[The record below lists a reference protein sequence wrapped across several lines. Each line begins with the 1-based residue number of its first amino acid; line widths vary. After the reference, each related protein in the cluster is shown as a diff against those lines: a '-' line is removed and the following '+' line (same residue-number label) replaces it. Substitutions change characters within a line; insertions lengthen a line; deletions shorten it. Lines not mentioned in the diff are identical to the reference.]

1 MSAIT
6 RRRFL
11 EGTAAAV
18 ALSPTLLPRP
28 ARAQGTF
35 QFGTAV
41 LGDYG
46 LAAPMT
52 VAAEKG
58 FFKQEGINVDY
69 VPFKSGPDL
78 LKAVLA
84 GEILVGATGGTDV
97 LVFRERGAAVKTTAT
112 HVEGNHFTLNV
123 GPEIKSVGD
132 LKGKGIGVTAPGST
146 TWTFARL
153 LAKQQGWNPDRDIQ
167 IVALGGL
174 DAQVAALTRKETAA
188 FIFGDSGAVVEQ
200 QGKSRVL
207 LRLDQVTPRWISL
220 ISYASEDSIKKNPD
234 AIKRGLR
241 AIFRAIRFIKDDP
254 QSTAEMVSK
263 KLGWSTEAV
272 LGAHKITAPLLSHD
286 GTISVEALAVMQE
299 TLLELGVVKKKLP
312 LEEHYT
318 KEFTPVRL

>member
-1 MSAIT
+1 MTAIT

-11 EGTAAAV
+11 GGTAAV
-18 ALSPTLLPRP
+18 LTLGPSLLPRP
-28 ARAQGTF
+28 ARAQSAL

-52 VAAEKG
+52 VASEKG
-58 FFKQEGINVDY
+58 FFKQEGVNVEY

-78 LKAVLA
+78 LKAVIA

-97 LVFRERGAAVKTTAT
+97 LVFRERGALVKMIAT

-123 GPEIKSVGD
+123 APEIKTVGE
-132 LKGKGIGVTAPGST
+132 LKGKGIGVTAAGST

-188 FIFGDSGAVVEQ
+188 FIFGDSGAVVEH

-207 LRLDQVTPRWISL
+207 MRLDQVTPRWISL
-220 ISYASEDSIKKNPD
+220 ISYASEDGIKKNPD
-234 AIKRGLR
+234 AIKKGLR
-241 AIFRAIRFIKDDP
+241 AIFRAIRFMKDDP
-254 QSTAEMVSK
+254 QATAEMVSK
-263 KLGWSTEAV
+263 KLGWSPEAV
-272 LGAHKITAPLLSHD
+272 LGAHKITGPLLSHD
-286 GTISVEALAVMQE
+286 GTMSVEALAVMQE

-312 LEEHYT
+312 LDEHYT

>member
-1 MSAIT
+1 MTAIT

-11 EGTAAAV
+11 GGTAAV
-18 ALSPTLLPRP
+18 LTLTPSLLPRP
-28 ARAQGTF
+28 ARAQSAL

-52 VAAEKG
+52 VASEKG
-58 FFKQEGINVDY
+58 FFKQEGVNVEY

-78 LKAVLA
+78 LKAVIA

-97 LVFRERGAAVKTTAT
+97 LVFRERGALVKMIAT

-123 GPEIKSVGD
+123 APEIKTVGE
-132 LKGKGIGVTAPGST
+132 LKGKGIGVTAAGST

-188 FIFGDSGAVVEQ
+188 FIFGDSGAVVEH

-207 LRLDQVTPRWISL
+207 MRLDQVTPRWISL
-220 ISYASEDSIKKNPD
+220 ISYASEDGIKKNPD
-234 AIKRGLR
+234 AIKKGLR
-241 AIFRAIRFIKDDP
+241 AIFRAIRFMKDDP
-254 QSTAEMVSK
+254 QATAEMVSK
-263 KLGWSTEAV
+263 KLGWSPEAV
-272 LGAHKITAPLLSHD
+272 LGAHKITGPLLSHD
-286 GTISVEALAVMQE
+286 GTMSVEALAVMQE

-312 LEEHYT
+312 LDEHYT

>member
-1 MSAIT
+1 MTAIT

-11 EGTAAAV
+11 RGSAAAL
-18 ALSPTLLPRP
+18 ALTPSLLARP
-28 ARAQGTF
+28 ARAQSAF

-58 FFKQEGINVDY
+58 FFKQEGVNVEY

-78 LKAVLA
+78 LKAVIA

-97 LVFRERGAAVKTTAT
+97 LVFRERGAPVKMIAT

-123 GPEIKSVGD
+123 APEIKTVGE
-132 LKGKGIGVTAPGST
+132 LKGKGIGVTAAGST

-188 FIFGDSGAVVEQ
+188 FIFGDSGAVVEH

-207 LRLDQVTPRWISL
+207 MRLDQVTPRWISL
-220 ISYASEDSIKKNPD
+220 ISYASEDGIKKNPD
-234 AIKRGLR
+234 AIKKGLR
-241 AIFRAIRFIKDDP
+241 AIFRAIRFMKDDP
-254 QSTAEMVSK
+254 QATAEMVSK
-263 KLGWSTEAV
+263 KLGWSPEAV
-272 LGAHKITAPLLSHD
+272 LGAHKITGPLLSHD
-286 GTISVEALAVMQE
+286 GTMSVEALAVMQE

-312 LEEHYT
+312 LDEHYT